1 MAKTES
7 PNVDRLREAGIITS
21 KRLSPEQVAAI
32 ESLSRKQVDQLIAV
46 NYELKQEVSAS
57 TPIIVMPGRIA
68 AKVAKAGKPAKSA
81 KPAKPGKAAKR

>member
-7 PNVDRLREAGIITS
+7 SNVNRLRKAGIIS
-21 KRLSPEQVAAI
+21 KLSPEQVAAI
-32 ESLSRKQVDQLIAV
+32 ESLSRKQVDQLLAV
-46 NYELKQEVSAS
+46 NDELDEAVTGDA
-57 TPIIVMPGRIA
+57 PIVVMPGRIA